1 MISDEKL
8 KRINELAKKQ
18 KTVGLTQEEKKE
30 QQALRE
36 EYLQRFKEAFTKQL
50 KNVRVFDPQGN
61 DVTPEKIKR
70 SRGEMDHKFLH

>member
-50 KNVRVFDPQGN
+50 KNVRVFDSHGN

>member
-50 KNVRVFDPQGN
+50 KTVRVFDPQGN

>member
-36 EYLQRFKEAFTKQL
+36 EYLQRFKEAFSKQL
-50 KNVRVFDPQGN
+50 KNVRVFDPYGN

>member
-1 MISDEKL
+1 MISDEKM

-50 KNVRVFDPQGN
+50 KNVRVFDPHGN